1 MSKLHSVLRSVF
13 RWIVCAESVE
23 DKERRKAEKA
33 EWDAG
38 MKATEKRIDRL
49 KQENATLDQQ
59 VGSQFAPLLHQ
70 FSFDISKLDYLE
82 AFVDSMIILFPD
94 IKKQKPIQDYC
105 DRLRAYMKA
114 HPEDL
119 ADNAQRE
126 ET

>member
-13 RWIVCAESVE
+13 RWIVCAESAE
-23 DKERRKAEKA
+23 EEERRAERDA
-33 EWDAG
+33 ET
-38 MKATEKRIDRL
+38 KATEKRIDRL
-49 KQENATLDQQ
+49 KQENATLDRELDTSLAKI
-59 VGSQFAPLLHQ
+59 VHQ
-70 FSFDISKLDYLE
+70 GPFDIGKLDYLE

-119 ADNAQRE
+119 ADSIQNTERGDLE
-126 ET
+126 